1 MKNIQLVTVS
11 LIIMLI
17 FTPIREAIPIET
29 IENNSNV
36 CKTDVMFFNS
46 DGIEIYR

>member
-1 MKNIQLVTVS
+1 MMNIQLLLTFS
-11 LIIMLI
+11 LILI
-17 FTPIREAIPIET
+17 SMPMRDAIPIET

-36 CKTDVMFFNS
+36 CKTDVMFFNG